1 MGTVVDTVVVPDVGA
16 MMFVPHMVIA
26 VSIMVRSVDTLVVL
40 VLDPVVVMLTDVG
53 VTNGVSGMV
62 IAVKTSMISVDL
74 VMVTVVDTVV
84 PDVGAMMF
92 VPHMVIAVWIMM
104 SYVMSQH
111 KTNKKN
117 EYHFYI
123 MNIVDTYYFSIIK
136 K

>member
-1 MGTVVDTVVVPDVGA
+1 

-26 VSIMVRSVDTLVVL
+26 VSIMVRSV
-40 VLDPVVVMLTDVG
+40 VMLADVG

-104 SYVMSQH
+104 SYVMSKKKKLEETEKKLTPK
-111 KTNKKN
+111 KT
-117 EYHFYI
+117 
-123 MNIVDTYYFSIIK
+123 
-136 K
+136 